1 VLLFGSSCSLCVA
14 QWDVPVRIELTGS
27 QPADR
32 QVLGL
37 ADPAVLDAGTSA
49 EAVRSNA
56 VSYTTTQ
63 GSAVLT
69 GALIPAPQA
78 YVAGMVVSVLPDEAN
93 ESGAQIDLNGL
104 GPRAIMKTGGLP
116 LDSADLIPGSPV
128 RLVYDGDNFIVLGP
142 VYLPCPAGYHVGS
155 REYCIEDSSRAA
167 VNFYQATAACIN
179 SGARLC
185 SFSEWIHACRK
196 DPGFITTVSDY
207 EWVDQA
213 SNHDTD
219 AKRVGYGE
227 NEVTLEMEFGCNR
240 GGTGAPTNPSNFRC
254 CTNR

>member
-1 VLLFGSSCSLCVA
+1 MRLAGVLLFGSSCSLCVA

-179 SGARLC
+179 SAEETDTVFLNQFGRPALLVQRVDPCLPQGSRFHHNRFRL
-185 SFSEWIHACRK
+185 
-196 DPGFITTVSDY
+196 
-207 EWVDQA
+207 
-213 SNHDTD
+213 
-219 AKRVGYGE
+219 RVGGSGIE
-227 NEVTLEMEFGCNR
+227 PRHGCEAR
-240 GGTGAPTNPSNFRC
+240 GLW
-254 CTNR
+254 